1 VARCCGSLRGLAP
14 ERENSVPLASWSW
27 PIEIQTRLPAQ
38 NRRPCLPLHL
48 RNQAPW
54 SPPSS
59 DARPACSNR
68 RRCGGWDLIAQMSA
82 SISEEICLSELASD
96 RRCITE
102 IAAPYRIV
110 HVNSSWCVCTGYAQ
124 SEVVGRTC
132 KMLQGADTCRHTLQV
147 LHAALKELRPI
158 TVRLVNY
165 RKDGVPFVNDLT
177 VVPLRDAATKVAT
190 HFLGVIREHLLPGHS
205 IRSAIPTPSAL
216 ATLGGIGVP
225 EERQATELSRDWNLR
240 PLASPPRIPT
250 QLQEAL
256 RSEVAHPQMITERA
270 APHKIIH
277 VNNAWRRAC
286 GYRAEEL
293 IGRPYTILHGPQTE
307 PGLQPLL
314 KQAFLAG
321 QQVTCK
327 ATYYTKSQ
335 QPMQSH
341 VTISPLL
348 DSSGTESH
356 YYVHLLTSPNDQP
369 PLTTQPGL
377 PSNFGSAL
385 NSSIGQLGALKGGG
399 YNSLLGNGLA
409 ENGHTAIDLLSHA
422 GGSHGDVLP
431 NGAVAASSLCA
442 PNLNAGSPSAAS
454 SSSSTSLVD
463 AERSVGG
470 MPAVMAPDVAMS
482 SSLLSAR
489 GGLRSQGVQQ
499 TDMPM
504 SLSNGLLA
512 SATPLVNGLQ
522 NGLQNSLLTSLPP
535 QTVAK
540 LVAMDGGAPA
550 AAELPTRMLQQEL
563 QGQIPFGMGAA
574 SGSIAANSLALNGSA
589 LGGAPC
595 ASTVPSLASTLANGG
610 PLPAAGPGSLV
621 HAVVN
626 AQVQSM
632 VHRTASDEGLGL
644 TGPGGSSTA
653 ASDWEHACIAQ
664 ALSASSGMPSSV
676 SPSMSLLAKLTGG
689 PSATRTPVVAAYL
702 PSILAQQQLGAQ
714 QPLASL
720 LPQLP
725 LAAQATPVP
734 LQGALSGALNVSVH
748 QGMQPLSRQPI
759 QPIPEL
765 VARGENGAR
774 VPPFLNK
781 LYTIVAD
788 VEFNEYAS
796 WVRNGTAFCISN
808 PQVFADRCLPRFFKH
823 NKMGSFQQQLLTY
836 GFQRVPNESVL
847 DISSV
852 WQHTYFREGH
862 PELLD
867 KINRQGAKRASMH
880 QEDDLAEDDGSRMQ
894 GKLNGLCTSLDELH
908 HELRSARV
916 VEMRAID
923 ALMLKVTKRLRPEGE
938 ALPWESAQLQTGRK
952 KSPRS
957 GKNSPDA
964 EDDSRSGDSSESASK
979 SSSRSVG
986 VQRENNAT
994 ADTGVD
1000 SGGETSADS
1009 SSGDVHDCDVATFS
1023 DPPSAEPTPSAEPVE
1038 MAAEPEFDSK
1048 GDDDDAETSGAPQGC
1063 EETAEGCE
1071 ETAEGCEETAVGC
1084 EETAEGPSG

>member
-1 VARCCGSLRGLAP
+1 
-14 ERENSVPLASWSW
+14 
-27 PIEIQTRLPAQ
+27 
-38 NRRPCLPLHL
+38 
-48 RNQAPW
+48 
-54 SPPSS
+54 
-59 DARPACSNR
+59 
-68 RRCGGWDLIAQMSA
+68 MSA

-110 HVNSSWCVCTGYAQ
+110 HVNSSWCLCTGYAQ

-132 KMLQGADTCRHTLQV
+132 KMLQGTDTCRHTLQV

-165 RKDGVPFVNDLT
+165 RKNGVPFVNDLT

-216 ATLGGIGVP
+216 ATRGGIGVP
-225 EERQATELSRDWNLR
+225 EERLPTELSRDWNSR

-399 YNSLLGNGLA
+399 YSSLLGNGLA

-470 MPAVMAPDVAMS
+470 MPVVMAPGVAMS
-482 SSLLSAR
+482 SSLLSALGGGKDAVGGLPKAVLNGLHG

-535 QTVAK
+535 QTVAQ
-540 LVAMDGGAPA
+540 LGATDGGAPA
-550 AAELPTRMLQQEL
+550 ATELPTRMLQQEL

-574 SGSIAANSLALNGSA
+574 SGSIAANSLALDGSA
-589 LGGAPC
+589 LSGAPC

-632 VHRTASDEGLGL
+632 VHRTASDEGSGL
-644 TGPGGSSTA
+644 TGPGGGSTA
-653 ASDWEHACIAQ
+653 TSDREHACIAQ
-664 ALSASSGMPSSV
+664 ALSASSGIPSSV

-689 PSATRTPVVAAYL
+689 PSATGAVNGTGGSAQLPLGALLPPAGAPVGAALRTPVVAAYL
-702 PSILAQQQLGAQ
+702 PSFLAQQQLGAQ

-880 QEDDLAEDDGSRMQ
+880 QADDLAEDDSSRMQ
-894 GKLNGLCTSLDELH
+894 GKLNGLCTSLNELH

-952 KSPRS
+952 KSPSS

-1048 GDDDDAETSGAPQGC
+1048 GDDDDAETSGAPPGC

-1071 ETAEGCEETAVGC
+1071 ETAEG
-1084 EETAEGPSG
+1084 PSG